1 MYDLKIDIGLIQ
13 QNIFKQHGPLKP
25 YRPVAKVLEIEASKG
40 LVYPERIIF
49 GYELCSLADLDM
61 AYSSNAFIPYE
72 ILKQK
77 LFMSEMS
84 FYEGMMFIYSLTE
97 KTAIDQYKNIPRFES
112 SIGITFEIY
121 LMRYAAQ
128 KNLKVIL
135 INDNLE
141 LQTLWEG
148 KKTVEWIRNLR
159 DIDHTSSKFKP
170 GQYFTN
176 FSCVKESN
184 YFIYTDIQRIEQN
197 QDHYRLYLDD
207 KLLVER
213 VMMSDVNLLKK
224 TWQEHV
230 ILKNV
235 GPDSVLTLQSPL
247 NLCIEKLQINAK
259 VSFPCSTSTK
269 LKA

>member
-1 MYDLKIDIGLIQ
+1 
-13 QNIFKQHGPLKP
+13 
-25 YRPVAKVLEIEASKG
+25 
-40 LVYPERIIF
+40 
-49 GYELCSLADLDM
+49 
-61 AYSSNAFIPYE
+61 
-72 ILKQK
+72 
-77 LFMSEMS
+77 
-84 FYEGMMFIYSLTE
+84 
-97 KTAIDQYKNIPRFES
+97 
-112 SIGITFEIY
+112 
-121 LMRYAAQ
+121 MRYAAQ

-184 YFIYTDIQRIEQN
+184 YFIYTDIQRIERN

-213 VMMSDVNLLKK
+213 VMISDVNLLKK
-224 TWQEHV
+224 TWQEGRCELFYRSH
-230 ILKNV
+230 I
-235 GPDSVLTLQSPL
+235 
-247 NLCIEKLQINAK
+247 IIFHKLHTVFGNNNGLRKI
-259 VSFPCSTSTK
+259 FPATK
-269 LKA
+269 FFNPCKKHSELWRCNIQH